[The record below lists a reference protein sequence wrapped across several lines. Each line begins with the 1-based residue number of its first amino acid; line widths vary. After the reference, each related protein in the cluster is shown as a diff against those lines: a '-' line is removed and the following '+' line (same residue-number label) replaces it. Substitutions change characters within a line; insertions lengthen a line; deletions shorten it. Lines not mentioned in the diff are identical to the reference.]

1 MPPEDGPRRG
11 RDDRQR
17 GGTGRSSSRPA
28 RDRAQSGAPGPAD
41 RGRGPGRGPGAERD
55 RADAPVAGPRR
66 DSPIEPRLPD
76 DVRAADLDRELRA
89 ELRTLSAVNG
99 ETVARYLVQVGRLLD
114 IDPELAYANAMA
126 AQRRAGRVAIVREV
140 TGLAAYRTGRYA
152 EALAELRTAKRLSG
166 SVHLLPLIADA
177 ERGLGR
183 PERAL
188 ELAAG
193 PEAKRLS
200 TAERVELSIVVSGA
214 RRDLGQLDAA
224 VVALQ
229 TADLKQERS
238 PWWPRLGYAYAD
250 ALAAAG
256 RSEEARSW
264 LVRVVAADVDGETD
278 AADRLAELDGIGEL
292 VDLDADEGAAP
303 EGQ

>member
-1 MPPEDGPRRG
+1 M
-11 RDDRQR
+11 
-17 GGTGRSSSRPA
+17 
-28 RDRAQSGAPGPAD
+28 
-41 RGRGPGRGPGAERD
+41 
-55 RADAPVAGPRR
+55 
-66 DSPIEPRLPD
+66 
-76 DVRAADLDRELRA
+76 RA

-114 IDPELAYANAMA
+114 DDPEAAYANAMA

-188 ELAAG
+188 EVATSA
-193 PEAKRLS
+193 EAKRLS

-214 RRDLGQLDAA
+214 RRDMGQLDAA

-238 PWWPRLGYAYAD
+238 PWWPRLAYAYAD
-250 ALAAAG
+250 ALEAAG
-256 RSEEARSW
+256 RIEEARSW
-264 LVRVVAADVDGETD
+264 LSRAADADVEGETD
-278 AADRLAELDGIGEL
+278 AADRLAGLDGVGEL
-292 VDLDADEGAAP
+292 FDLDPEESDEASP
-303 EGQ
+303 